1 VIPLWFEPLR
11 SRWHLLQPRERVILA
26 GGAVVALFLLGYAL
40 IWAPLQRDLT
50 RLRASVPQARLQ
62 LKSMQAQ
69 AQQIARLRNSKRVRT
84 DSASLLTQLDRSA
97 QQRGLRQYITRME
110 PEGQDAVRV
119 ALDRVSFNTLIAWL
133 ADVQQQSGVRLDTA
147 TITAHTDAGIVSARL
162 LLRATSP

>member
-1 VIPLWFEPLR
+1 MLKGDYRWKRWSPGAYARDSPLVGAAAQPLAFAATAR
-11 SRWHLLQPRERVILA
+11 TSDSCQRGCGR
-26 GGAVVALFLLGYAL
+26 AVL
-40 IWAPLQRDLT
+40 
-50 RLRASVPQARLQ
+50 ARLCAD
-62 LKSMQAQ
+62 LGTVA

-110 PEGQDAVRV
+110 PEGKDAVRV

-133 ADVQQQSGVRLDTA
+133 ADVQHQSGVRSDTA